1 MRYRAPITLVLIG
14 FAAFVCI
21 GLPEGVLGVAW
32 PSIRQEL
39 GVPISQL
46 GSMLFASMCGYLT
59 CSSLSGSLSVRFGL
73 GRVLLVGAMAMAMA
87 QGGYALAPAWWV
99 MVTLATLSGAGCG
112 AMDGALNQFAAS
124 HFSPRSINWMHASFG
139 LGASIG
145 PLLTTTII
153 TRGGSWRW
161 GYALVSGSLIVV
173 AIAIATTLRR
183 WQEPPAPA
191 AHEQV
196 ANRVEGSVLAQ
207 FGVWINVAI
216 FFLYCAAEAAMG
228 QLAFSLLTESR
239 GIDVRFAGRCIA
251 VYWGSLTF
259 GRLLFG
265 ALATRWSASALLRIA
280 TVATPAGALWFWLA
294 RSPGGAMASLAL
306 FGLALAPVF
315 PLLIGETPARLGK
328 SAARHAIGLQVA
340 AACLG
345 GASGPAL
352 AGILGRRIGLESVLG
367 PMIVAATMLML
378 ALHEMGYRHHRAGST
393 RAGITALTRGA
404 LSQSP

>member
-1 MRYRAPITLVLIG
+1 MRHRAEITLVLIA

-32 PSIRQEL
+32 PSIRREL

-59 CSSLSGSLSVRFGL
+59 CSSLSGPLSIRFGL
-73 GRVLLVGAMAMAMA
+73 GRVLLVGAVAMAVA

-99 MVTLATLSGAGCG
+99 MVTLATLSGSGCG
-112 AMDGALNQFAAS
+112 AIDGALNQFSAT

-145 PLLTTTII
+145 PLVTTAII

-161 GYALVSGSLIVV
+161 GYAMVSSALILVAV
-173 AIAIATTLRR
+173 AIAATLRR
-183 WQEPPAPA
+183 WQESPGAV
-191 AHEQV
+191 AHGDE
-196 ANRVEGSVLAQ
+196 AKGIERSVLWQ
-207 FGVWINVAI
+207 LGVWINIAI
-216 FFLYCAAEAAMG
+216 FFLYCAAEAATG

-239 GIDVRFAGRCIA
+239 GIDVRFAGRCVG
-251 VYWGSLTF
+251 VYWGSLTC

-265 ALATRWSASALLRIA
+265 ALATRWSASALLR
-280 TVATPAGALWFWLA
+280 VATAATPVGALWFWFT
-294 RSPGGAMASLAL
+294 RSPAGAMGSLAL

-315 PLLIGETPARLGK
+315 PLLIGETPVRLGRHR
-328 SAARHAIGLQVA
+328 ARHAIGLQVA

-345 GASGPAL
+345 GAAGPAL
-352 AGILGRRIGLESVLG
+352 AGVLGRRIGLEPVLG
-367 PMIVAATMLML
+367 PMIVAATALML
-378 ALHEMGYRHHRAGST
+378 ALHEAALWRHRAGSGPVT
-393 RAGITALTRGA
+393 LAPVTAA
-404 LSQSP
+404 AAPHSV